1 MFDWV
6 LGVIEAGGYLGIFGL
21 MVLENIFPP
30 IPSELILPLSGYAA
44 AMGEMNLLV
53 VILVATLGAV
63 VGALPWYFL
72 GRVFG
77 LSRLTLLSS
86 RFGRLLTLSPDD
98 IKRADEWFKDHGKK
112 AVLLGRLMPTVR
124 TLISVPAGLARMPL
138 PTFIFYTM
146 LGSLVWTTL
155 LTSAGYLLESQHEKV
170 SVYLD
175 PISNLIVILIVSAYL
190 YRVVTFKK

>member
-30 IPSELILPLSGYAA
+30 IPSELIIPLSGYAA
-44 AMGEMNLLV
+44 AMGEMNVFV
-53 VILVATLGAV
+53 VIIVATAGAV
-63 VGALPWYFL
+63 AGALPWYFL
-72 GRVFG
+72 GRAFG
-77 LSRLTLLSS
+77 LARLTRLSA
-86 RFGRLLTLSPDD
+86 RYGRLLTLSPGD
-98 IKRADEWFKDHGKK
+98 IEHADLWFKNHGKK

-124 TLISVPAGLARMPL
+124 TLISVPAGLARMPFSS
-138 PTFIFYTM
+138 FILYTTA
-146 LGSLVWTTL
+146 GSSVWTTAL
-155 LTSAGYLLESQHEKV
+155 ASAGYLLESQHEKV

-175 PISNLIVILIVSAYL
+175 PVSNLIVVAIIATYL